1 MTERAIE
8 PINETDVNERI
19 VAIIR
24 EHLEPLFP
32 VECFFTVMAREKD
45 SVEGDALS
53 IVTDDPDMDGVFGIE
68 TAPDGATLH

>member
-8 PINETDVNERI
+8 PISETDVNERI

-32 VECFFTVMAREKD
+32 VACFFTVMVREQD
-45 SVEGDALS
+45 SEEGDALS

-68 TAPDGATLH
+68 TAPDGSMLH

>member
-8 PINETDVNERI
+8 PVQEADVNERI

-24 EHLEPLFP
+24 QHLEPLFP
-32 VECFFTVMAREKD
+32 VECYFTVMIREKA
-45 SVEGDALS
+45 SEEGDALS